1 MEDWDHDGHEGLTQL
16 TGLGDRYSA
25 ELDWHAFSGTVP
37 QHSDQFGGEGVIIA
51 DYDSRESVSIE
62 TPALLQTSSTP
73 IPPGY
78 GSMARV
84 EASEV
89 EATGDQKELQTCKNV
104 QALAIEKFGDPPA
117 P

>member
-16 TGLGDRYSA
+16 TGLGDRYTA
-25 ELDWHAFSGTVP
+25 ELDWHAFAGTVP
-37 QHSDQFGGEGVIIA
+37 QRSDQFGGEGVISV
-51 DYDSRESVSIE
+51 DYDSRESVSTE
-62 TPALLQTSSTP
+62 TPALLQTSSSP

-78 GSMARV
+78 GAMARV
-84 EASEV
+84 KASDV
-89 EATGDQKELQTCKNV
+89 EATGDHKELQTCKNV